1 MPQPC
6 APCRLL
12 VWRRAWQEA
21 PHAALTAVRDG
32 PAANWRSGGGRR
44 TQYSCTVCQASL
56 VRSAVTRLEPG
67 WRLGQLSGNAGP
79 AADGSF
85 VCSEATAVPVELLA
99 DDA

>member
-1 MPQPC
+1 MRTMSD
-6 APCRLL
+6 ARR
-12 VWRRAWQEA
+12 RRAWQEA